1 MSRKRFRTPISFGV
15 ASVCVAACSSM
26 NPLSKSTIQSSME
39 AEELIAPVEV
49 ATELQGIDAIP
60 IAKSGGPVDGAA
72 DRESGGP
79 GGTGNIDPITGQLK
93 GEASAAATAV
103 GAIAGKNAVGTS
115 GRAGTGSINGQANG
129 RVSPGSENASS
140 LLGAKGA
147 LRASAGSTGRQA
159 TGTAGVAGVN
169 QTANGSGADAVAL
182 GSQALAGKD
191 AVVTASGDSA
201 SAQPLNADGSPA
213 KAGGNGKDAGS
224 SPGSMGRGPASA
236 EGAQIIDY
244 RVKEG
249 DTLMKI
255 AFEVFGDLT
264 RWREIHDLNQE
275 VVSDPN
281 VLTKGTRLR
290 IKVFGVRTVSRNGE
304 AYLIKRGDTLQK
316 ISQWVY
322 GTISKWKQLWDNN
335 RELIRDPNKIFAGFK
350 LYFVREQDP
359 KRIPASNPGVSPPH
373 ETNR

>member
-1 MSRKRFRTPISFGV
+1 MGRKRIRAPLSFGV

-26 NPLSKSTIQSSME
+26 NPLTKSNIQSSME

-60 IAKSGGPVDGAA
+60 VAKAGGPLDGSPE
-72 DRESGGP
+72 REAGSAVGSGNLDPVIGQAKAGSQVAP
-79 GGTGNIDPITGQLK
+79 SAVGGVAGK
-93 GEASAAATAV
+93 SAMSGAGGLVNGKVEPATASSSQAAGSNGVQGFRV
-103 GAIAGKNAVGTS
+103 GSVG
-115 GRAGTGSINGQANG
+115 GQ
-129 RVSPGSENASS
+129 
-140 LLGAKGA
+140 
-147 LRASAGSTGRQA
+147 RASAGGA
-159 TGTAGVAGVN
+159 TGVIGKPEA
-169 QTANGSGADAVAL
+169 SGADAVAMN
-182 GSQALAGKD
+182 GQSIAGKD
-191 AVVTASGDSA
+191 ALIAGSGDA
-201 SAQPLNADGSPA
+201 VSAQPLNADGSPVQLS
-213 KAGGNGKDAGS
+213 GGGKDS
-224 SPGSMGRGPASA
+224 SSNGAMVGRGPASA
-236 EGAQIIDY
+236 DGAQIIDY

-264 RWREIHDLNQE
+264 RWREIHDLNKE

-304 AYLIKRGDTLQK
+304 AYLIKRGDTLHK

-322 GTISKWKQLWDNN
+322 GTFTQWKKLWDNN
-335 RELIRDPNKIFAGFK
+335 RELIRDPNRIFAGFK

-359 KRIPASNPGVSPPH
+359 KRVPAANPAKSDPH
-373 ETNR
+373 DATR